1 MRTGRLIQQ
10 TLIYIILSAALIG
23 FGFPFLLVLL
33 NSFKTNAQIVDSIV
47 SLPTSIQFANYAIA
61 MDKMNYL
68 GSLWNTIVITFLS
81 VFLISLFAS
90 MTAHYFVRNNTKMNK
105 TFFFVMVSSMIIP
118 FQSIMIPLV
127 SVYGQKLGW
136 IQAQPQLTL
145 IFMYLGFGSSLSVF
159 IYHGFVKGIPLELE
173 EATLIDGCNRRQTF
187 FKIVMPILTPTT
199 VTIGILN
206 ILWIWND
213 YLLPLLILQNAGQ
226 DKLTLLL
233 AVKVFSDTYST
244 NYEQFLP
251 AVLMIVLPLFLVYV
265 FAQRYIIQG
274 VTQGAIK

>member
-1 MRTGRLIQQ
+1 
-10 TLIYIILSAALIG
+10 
-23 FGFPFLLVLL
+23 
-33 NSFKTNAQIVDSIV
+33 
-47 SLPTSIQFANYAIA
+47 
-61 MDKMNYL
+61 
-68 GSLWNTIVITFLS
+68 
-81 VFLISLFAS
+81 
-90 MTAHYFVRNNTKMNK
+90 
-105 TFFFVMVSSMIIP
+105 
-118 FQSIMIPLV
+118 
-127 SVYGQKLGW
+127 
-136 IQAQPQLTL
+136 
-145 IFMYLGFGSSLSVF
+145 MYLGFGSSLSVF

-187 FKIVMPILTPTT
+187 FKIVLPILTPTT

-206 ILWIWND
+206 TLWIWND
-213 YLLPLLILQNAGQ
+213 YLLPVLILQNAGQ

-251 AVLMIVLPLFLVYV
+251 AVLMIVLPLFIVYF

>member
-1 MRTGRLIQQ
+1 M
-10 TLIYIILSAALIG
+10 ILSIALIV

-33 NSFKTNAQIVDSIV
+33 NSFKTNSQIVESII
-47 SLPTSIQFANYAIA
+47 SLPTSLHFTNFAIA
-61 MDKMNYL
+61 MDKMNYW
-68 GSLWNTIVITFLS
+68 GSLWNTIVITLLS
-81 VFLISLFAS
+81 VSLISLLTS
-90 MTAHYFVRNNTKMNK
+90 MTAHYFVRNNTKLNNM
-105 TFFFVMVSSMIIP
+105 FFFMMVSSMIIP
-118 FQSIMIPLV
+118 FQAIMIPLV

-136 IQAQPQLTL
+136 IQSQPQLTL

-187 FKIVMPILTPTT
+187 FKIVLPILTPTT

-206 ILWIWND
+206 TLWIWND
-213 YLLPLLILQNAGQ
+213 YLLPVLILQNAGQ

-251 AVLMIVLPLFLVYV
+251 AVLMIVLPLFIVYF